1 MTKTAV
7 RKYVASLFF
16 ALLVFSI
23 SFYQN
28 FEWALSFV
36 LSWNIFGISYLI
48 FNLILFSKS
57 DAKQIQKQC
66 AKEDVSSWILFAFV
80 VSACLI
86 GLLSVLSFINNTN
99 SWQSG
104 SIIGSILCILAVG
117 FSWLMVHLAFAVRY
131 AHLYYGDNN
140 KQFSKHAKGLIFP
153 EDELPDYFD
162 FTYFSI
168 VIGMTFQVSDV
179 VITSKGVRRLVL
191 IHSIIAFIFNTV
203 IIAMTVSQVIGMNNK

>member
-7 RKYVASLFF
+7 RKYLASLFF
-16 ALLVFSI
+16 ALTVFAI
-23 SFYQN
+23 STWQHFD
-28 FEWALSFV
+28 WALSFV
-36 LSWNIFGISYLI
+36 LAWNVFGISYLI

-57 DAKQIQKQC
+57 DVNQIQKQC

-80 VSACLI
+80 VSACMI
-86 GLLSVLSFINNTN
+86 GLMSVLSFMNNT
-99 SWQSG
+99 STWQSG
-104 SIIGSILCILAVG
+104 SIIGSILCISAVG

-131 AHLYYGDNN
+131 AHLFYGDNN
-140 KQFSKHAKGLIFP
+140 KQFSKHAKGLVFP
-153 EDELPDYFD
+153 EDDVPDYFD
-162 FTYFSI
+162 FAYFSI

>member
-7 RKYVASLFF
+7 RKYLGSLFF
-16 ALLVFSI
+16 AVIIFSI
-23 SFYQN
+23 STWQQ
-28 FEWALSFV
+28 FESALSFV
-36 LSWNIFGISYLI
+36 LAWNVFGISYLI

-57 DAKQIQKQC
+57 DVNQIQKQC
-66 AKEDVSSWILFAFV
+66 SKEDVSSWILFAFV

-86 GLLSVLSFINNTN
+86 GLLSVLSFMNNT
-99 SWQSG
+99 STWQSG
-104 SIIGSILCILAVG
+104 SIIGSILCISAVG
-117 FSWLMVHLAFAVRY
+117 FSWLMVHFAFAVRY

-140 KQFSKHAKGLIFP
+140 KQFSKHSRGLVFP
-153 EDELPDYFD
+153 EDDVPDYFD
-162 FTYFSI
+162 FAYFSI

-191 IHSIIAFIFNTV
+191 MHSIIAFIFNTV

>member
-7 RKYVASLFF
+7 RKYLGSLFF
-16 ALLVFSI
+16 AVIIFSI
-23 SFYQN
+23 STWQQ
-28 FEWALSFV
+28 FESALSFV
-36 LSWNIFGISYLI
+36 LAWNVFGISYLI

-57 DAKQIQKQC
+57 DVNQIQKQC
-66 AKEDVSSWILFAFV
+66 SKEDVSSWVLFAFV

-86 GLLSVLSFINNTN
+86 GLLSVLSFMNNT
-99 SWQSG
+99 STWQSG
-104 SIIGSILCILAVG
+104 SIIGSILCISAVG
-117 FSWLMVHLAFAVRY
+117 FSWLMVHFAFAVRY

-140 KQFSKHAKGLIFP
+140 KQFSKHSRGLVFP
-153 EDELPDYFD
+153 EDDVPDYFD
-162 FTYFSI
+162 FAYFSI

-191 IHSIIAFIFNTV
+191 MHSIIAFIFNTV

>member
-1 MTKTAV
+1 MTKIAV

-16 ALLVFSI
+16 ALLVFSF
-23 SFYQN
+23 SDYQH
-28 FEWALSFV
+28 FDWALSFV
-36 LSWNIFGISYLI
+36 LSWNVFGISYLI

-57 DAKQIQKQC
+57 DVDQIQKQC
-66 AKEDVSSWILFAFV
+66 SKEDVSSWILFAFV

-86 GLLSVLSFINNTN
+86 GLMSVLSFMN
-99 SWQSG
+99 STSNWEIG
-104 SIIGSILCILAVG
+104 SILGSILCISAVG

-140 KQFSKHAKGLIFP
+140 KQFSEHAKGLIFP

-162 FTYFSI
+162 FAYFSI

-191 IHSIIAFIFNTV
+191 LHSMIAFIFNTV

>member
-23 SFYQN
+23 SIYQN
-28 FEWALSFV
+28 FEWAFSFV
-36 LSWNIFGISYLI
+36 LSWNVFGISYLI

-57 DAKQIQKQC
+57 DVKQIQKQC

-80 VSACLI
+80 VSASLI

-99 SWQSG
+99 AWQSG
-104 SIIGSILCILAVG
+104 SIVGSIICISAVG

-140 KQFSKHAKGLIFP
+140 KQFSQHAKGLIFP

-162 FTYFSI
+162 FAYFSI

-203 IIAMTVSQVIGMNNK
+203 IIAMTVSQVVGMNNK

>member
-7 RKYVASLFF
+7 RKYLASLFF

-23 SFYQN
+23 SIYQN
-28 FEWALSFV
+28 FECAFSFV
-36 LSWNIFGISYLI
+36 LSWNVFGISYLI

-57 DAKQIQKQC
+57 DVEQIQKQC

-99 SWQSG
+99 TWQSG
-104 SIIGSILCILAVG
+104 SIIGSILCISAVG

-162 FTYFSI
+162 FAYFSI

>member
-7 RKYVASLFF
+7 RKYLASLFF
-16 ALLVFSI
+16 ALIVFSI
-23 SFYQN
+23 SIWQQ
-28 FEWALSFV
+28 FEWALAFV
-36 LSWNIFGISYLI
+36 LAWNVFGISYLI

-57 DAKQIQKQC
+57 DVNQIQKQC
-66 AKEDVSSWILFAFV
+66 SKEDVSSWILFAFV
-80 VSACLI
+80 VSACMI
-86 GLLSVLSFINNTN
+86 GLLSVLSFMNNT
-99 SWQSG
+99 STWQSG
-104 SIIGSILCILAVG
+104 SIIGSILCISAVG

-131 AHLYYGDNN
+131 AHLFYGDNN

-153 EDELPDYFD
+153 EDDLPDYFD
-162 FTYFSI
+162 FAYFSI

>member
-7 RKYVASLFF
+7 RKYLASLFF
-16 ALLVFSI
+16 ALIVFSI
-23 SFYQN
+23 SIWQQ
-28 FEWALSFV
+28 FEWALAFV
-36 LSWNIFGISYLI
+36 LAWNVFGISYLI
-48 FNLILFSKS
+48 FNVILFSKS
-57 DAKQIQKQC
+57 EVHQIQKQC
-66 AKEDVSSWILFAFV
+66 SKEDVSSWILFAFV
-80 VSACLI
+80 VSACMI
-86 GLLSVLSFINNTN
+86 GLLSVLSFMNKTN
-99 SWQSG
+99 DWQSG
-104 SIIGSILCILAVG
+104 SIIGSILCISAVG

-131 AHLYYGDNN
+131 AHLFYGDNN

-153 EDELPDYFD
+153 EDDLPDYFD
-162 FTYFSI
+162 FAYFSI

>member
-7 RKYVASLFF
+7 RKYLGSLFF
-16 ALLVFSI
+16 AVIIFSI
-23 SFYQN
+23 STWLQ
-28 FEWALSFV
+28 FESALSFV
-36 LSWNIFGISYLI
+36 LAWNVFGISYLI

-57 DAKQIQKQC
+57 DVNQIQKQC
-66 AKEDVSSWILFAFV
+66 SKEDVSSWILFAFV

-86 GLLSVLSFINNTN
+86 GLLSVLSFMNNT
-99 SWQSG
+99 STWQSG
-104 SIIGSILCILAVG
+104 SIIGSILCISAVG
-117 FSWLMVHLAFAVRY
+117 FSWLMVHFAFAVRY

-140 KQFSKHAKGLIFP
+140 KQFSKHSRGLVFP
-153 EDELPDYFD
+153 EDDVPDYFD
-162 FTYFSI
+162 FAYFSI

-191 IHSIIAFIFNTV
+191 MHSIIAFIFNTV

>member
-7 RKYVASLFF
+7 RKYLTSLFF
-16 ALLVFSI
+16 ALIVFSI
-23 SFYQN
+23 SIWQQ
-28 FEWALSFV
+28 FEWALAFV
-36 LSWNIFGISYLI
+36 LAWNVFGIFYLI
-48 FNLILFSKS
+48 FNVILFSKS
-57 DAKQIQKQC
+57 DVNQIQKLC
-66 AKEDVSSWILFAFV
+66 SKEDVSSWILFAFV
-80 VSACLI
+80 VSACMI
-86 GLLSVLSFINNTN
+86 GLLSVLSFMNNT
-99 SWQSG
+99 SAWQSG
-104 SIIGSILCILAVG
+104 SILGSILCISAVG

-131 AHLYYGDNN
+131 AHLFYGDNN

-153 EDELPDYFD
+153 EDDFPDYFD
-162 FTYFSI
+162 FAYFSI

>member
-1 MTKTAV
+1 MTKIAV
-7 RKYVASLFF
+7 RKYVVSLFF
-16 ALLVFSI
+16 ALLVFSF
-23 SFYQN
+23 SDYQH
-28 FEWALSFV
+28 FDWALSFV
-36 LSWNIFGISYLI
+36 LSWNVFGISYLI

-57 DAKQIQKQC
+57 NVDQIQKQC
-66 AKEDVSSWILFAFV
+66 SKEDVSSWILFAFV

-86 GLLSVLSFINNTN
+86 GLMSVLSFMTSTKN
-99 SWQSG
+99 WQLD
-104 SIIGSILCILAVG
+104 SILGSILCISAVG

-162 FTYFSI
+162 FAYFSI

-191 IHSIIAFIFNTV
+191 LHSLIAFVFNTV

>member
-7 RKYVASLFF
+7 RKYLASLFF
-16 ALLVFSI
+16 ASTVFAI
-23 SFYQN
+23 STWQHFD
-28 FEWALSFV
+28 WALSFV
-36 LSWNIFGISYLI
+36 LAWNVFGISYLI

-57 DAKQIQKQC
+57 DVNQIQKQC

-80 VSACLI
+80 VSACMI
-86 GLLSVLSFINNTN
+86 GLMSVLSFMNNT
-99 SWQSG
+99 STWQSG
-104 SIIGSILCILAVG
+104 SIIGSILCISAVG

-131 AHLYYGDNN
+131 AHLFYGDNN
-140 KQFSKHAKGLIFP
+140 KQFSKHAKGLVFP
-153 EDELPDYFD
+153 EDDVPDYFD
-162 FTYFSI
+162 FAYFSI